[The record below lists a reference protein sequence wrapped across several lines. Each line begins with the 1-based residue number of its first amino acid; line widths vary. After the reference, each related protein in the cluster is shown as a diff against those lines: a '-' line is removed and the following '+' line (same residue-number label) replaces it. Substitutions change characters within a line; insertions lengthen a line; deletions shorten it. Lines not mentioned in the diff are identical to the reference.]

1 MAVATA
7 LTVFAIASAGFSAYQ
22 QIRAGKAQKEAGKAE
37 RAASDA
43 QAELAE
49 YNAEVANLQAQDAIE
64 RGGDEENRFRS
75 MVRGAI
81 GAQRAGF
88 AAGNIAVGFG
98 SAVDVQADAAFLGE
112 LDALQIRQ
120 NAAREAWGFKVE
132 ATDLRRRADIA
143 RKEGVYLEKAGNERA
158 KQSYIG
164 AGASLVSAGASLLE
178 QRYFGRS
185 TSSSA

>member
-1 MAVATA
+1 MALATTLA
-7 LTVFAIASAGFSAYQ
+7 IIGIASAGFSAYQ
-22 QIRAGKAQKEAGKAE
+22 QVRAGKQAKEAGKIERQAAE
-37 RAASDA
+37 A
-43 QAELAE
+43 QAELTD
-49 YNAEVANLQAQDAIE
+49 YNAEVAELQAQDALE
-64 RGGDEENRFRS
+64 RGGDEENRFRM

-143 RKEGVYLEKAGNERA
+143 RKEGVMLEKAGGQRA
-158 KQSYIG
+158 TQAYIG
-164 AGASLVSAGASLLE
+164 AGSTLLSAGSSLLE
-178 QRYFGRS
+178 QRYFGRRS
-185 TSSSA
+185 